1 MSCRLKWCTTNS
13 SIQFT
18 MIHSVHLYTD
28 TMWIF
33 FFASKLINVKQLL
46 FSTYQILFINVL
58 YFTHNFYYFFVCR
71 LDALRAGILQQ
82 RRIFLKLVY
91 SIGGELMLTRTA
103 VFIFY
108 GFLVFLSLALFIE
121 YTVEICTYIWCISL
135 FSTKPNHFLHC
146 LNPTIIDPV
155 DGLIKHVIPQSLH
168 YHASCKF

>member
-1 MSCRLKWCTTNS
+1 MFSIIVLSCRLKWCTTNS
-13 SIQFT
+13 SIQST

-33 FFASKLINVKQLL
+33 FASKLINVKQLL
-46 FSTYQILFINVL
+46 SSTYQILFINVL
-58 YFTHNFYYFFVCR
+58 YFTHNFYFFFVCR

-82 RRIFLKLVY
+82 RSIFLKLVY
-91 SIGGELMLTRTA
+91 SIGEELMLTWTV

-135 FSTKPNHFLHC
+135 FSTI
-146 LNPTIIDPV
+146 PTIFFIV
-155 DGLIKHVIPQSLH
+155 
-168 YHASCKF
+168 

>member
-1 MSCRLKWCTTNS
+1 MFSIIVLSCRLKWCTTNS

-28 TMWIF
+28 TTWI

-46 FSTYQILFINVL
+46 SSTYQILFINVL
-58 YFTHNFYYFFVCR
+58 YFTHNFYFFFVCR

-82 RRIFLKLVY
+82 RSIFLKLVY
-91 SIGGELMLTRTA
+91 SIGEELMLTWTV

-135 FSTKPNHFLHC
+135 FSTI
-146 LNPTIIDPV
+146 PTIFFIV
-155 DGLIKHVIPQSLH
+155 
-168 YHASCKF
+168 

>member
-1 MSCRLKWCTTNS
+1 MFSIIVLSCRLKWCTTNS
-13 SIQFT
+13 SIQST

-28 TMWIF
+28 TTWI

-46 FSTYQILFINVL
+46 SSTYQILFINVL
-58 YFTHNFYYFFVCR
+58 YFTHNFYFFFVCR

-82 RRIFLKLVY
+82 RSIFLKLVY
-91 SIGGELMLTRTA
+91 SIGEELMLTWTV

-135 FSTKPNHFLHC
+135 FSTI
-146 LNPTIIDPV
+146 PTIFFIV
-155 DGLIKHVIPQSLH
+155 
-168 YHASCKF
+168 